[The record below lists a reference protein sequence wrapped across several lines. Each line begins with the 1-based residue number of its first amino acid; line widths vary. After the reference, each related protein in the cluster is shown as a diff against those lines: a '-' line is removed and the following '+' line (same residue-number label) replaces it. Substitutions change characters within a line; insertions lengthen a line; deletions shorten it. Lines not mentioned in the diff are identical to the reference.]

1 MAVWWQWCNMW
12 HPDGELKIVLRCKL
26 IAFTVGS
33 RRFFPSCLSFLPFP
47 SASPRRRLSV
57 PRPALLFGCPSPTG
71 RRAPLIPAALLKNK
85 RESVRHHPLDLFHAP
100 APTLLPDGAAFFPGS
115 LWTPRV
121 LQNGRAPPPSSAAR
135 HPPALSATRP
145 CPEHAP
151 FLIPPLQPAP
161 FKSLTT
167 CFLWPSSRTLLL
179 QL

>member
-121 LQNGRAPPPSSAAR
+121 LQNGRAPPPSPLFS
-135 HPPALSATRP
+135 
-145 CPEHAP
+145 CPSSTCSLCHAP
-151 FLIPPLQPAP
+151 VPRARPLPHPTLAA
-161 FKSLTT
+161 
-167 CFLWPSSRTLLL
+167 SSFQIFNHLLSMA
-179 QL
+179 